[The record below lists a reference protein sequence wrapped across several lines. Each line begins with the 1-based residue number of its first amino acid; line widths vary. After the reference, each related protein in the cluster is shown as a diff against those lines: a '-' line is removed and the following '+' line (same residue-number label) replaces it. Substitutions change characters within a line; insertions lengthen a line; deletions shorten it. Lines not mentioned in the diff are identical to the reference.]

1 MSQIIQLSLD
11 DVGRIL
17 VPAWVREKLGLAPG
31 MTLVVENDNEGS
43 VRLRVQPQEQA
54 LIREEGILVARGE
67 PLVDL
72 DDVTRHERDER
83 VSDLVTRTGL

>member
-43 VRLRVQPQEQA
+43 VRLRVQTQEQA
-54 LIREEGILVARGE
+54 LIREEGVLVARGE
-67 PLVDL
+67 PLVEL
-72 DDVTRHERDER
+72 DDVTRRERDER
-83 VSDLVTRTGL
+83 VSDLVARTGL